1 MLQIAVGLTKT
12 THASSVGFTSSGQQR
27 TAVCARKLSVASG
40 SVSRSLQY
48 RVGNIPLFVTILSQ
62 INQVHVLQSYFFNA
76 SFIILTFYY
85 YVYQVV
91 ILSFPIKTTYAP
103 LFSSIRPPL
112 PNANYNVIAV
122 SNIHISNVPI
132 Q

>member
-1 MLQIAVGLTKT
+1 VGL
-12 THASSVGFTSSGQQR
+12 
-27 TAVCARKLSVASG
+27 
-40 SVSRSLQY
+40 QY
-48 RVGNIPLFVTILSQ
+48 VVGNSPLFVAILSQ
-62 INQVHVLQSYFFNA
+62 INQVHVLKSNFFKD
-76 SFIILTFYY
+76 SFTITPIYY